1 MASKKLKK
9 ALAAGLLGFGA
20 SKAMDMFGAK
30 NTAFKENNI
39 DKGRGS
45 ELGEKYR
52 KTKEVTKKAVQLPK
66 KKPLKNVTNYYQNI
80 GKNLGESDSFGLG
93 IYDMNKGGSVQKMV
107 KARGGKMVNLKPTK
121 LY

>member
-1 MASKKLKK
+1 MASKKIKK
-9 ALAAGLLGFGA
+9 ALGTALLGFGA
-20 SKAMDMFGAK
+20 AKALDMLGAK

-45 ELGEKYR
+45 ALGQKYR
-52 KTKEVTKKAVQLPK
+52 SVKGTATKEATSKAVKLPM
-66 KKPLKNVTNYYQNI
+66 KKPIKSKGTIAGDY
-80 GKNLGESDSFGLG
+80 SG
-93 IYDMNKGGSVQKMV
+93 ITDYMSKGGIKTV